1 MITCI
6 TSCAGHV
13 WLVLSKNVKI
23 ICRKTERER
32 ELAGD
37 ADRDVDINV
46 GTHMLLWLEAF
57 RPVTNAKAQ
66 VVHQVMLLLY
76 VTEFSAALLLLVM
89 LLSFMGVEVFRPV
102 R

>member
-1 MITCI
+1 MF
-6 TSCAGHV
+6 GEF
-13 WLVLSKNVKI
+13 SKKNI
-23 ICRKTERER
+23 IRIYRKRERERER

-57 RPVTNAKAQ
+57 RPITNAKAQ

-76 VTEFSAALLLLVM
+76 VT
-89 LLSFMGVEVFRPV
+89 
-102 R
+102 

>member
-1 MITCI
+1 MHHITCR
-6 TSCAGHV
+6 AF
-13 WLVLSKNVKI
+13 LVSFLQKRYKNLQKDI
-23 ICRKTERER
+23 KRERERER

-76 VTEFSAALLLLVM
+76 VT
-89 LLSFMGVEVFRPV
+89 
-102 R
+102 

>member
-1 MITCI
+1 MHHITCRA
-6 TSCAGHV
+6 C
-13 WLVLSKNVKI
+13 LVSFLQKRYKNLQKD
-23 ICRKTERER
+23 RERER
-32 ELAGD
+32 ERERAGD

-76 VTEFSAALLLLVM
+76 VT
-89 LLSFMGVEVFRPV
+89 
-102 R
+102 